1 MTRFLKTALVAAAVL
16 TGAASA
22 HAGSMSGNPYLAVHG
37 INGVAYG
44 K

>member
-1 MTRFLKTALVAAAVL
+1 MTTLIRTALAATVVL
-16 TGAASA
+16 AGAASA
-22 HAGSMSGNPYLAVHG
+22 NATSNPYLAVHG